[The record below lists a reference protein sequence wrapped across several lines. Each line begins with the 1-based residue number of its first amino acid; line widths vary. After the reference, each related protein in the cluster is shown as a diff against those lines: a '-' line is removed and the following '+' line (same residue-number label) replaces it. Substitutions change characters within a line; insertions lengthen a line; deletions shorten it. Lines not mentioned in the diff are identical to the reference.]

1 MGICMSYIWNYSDP
15 YEYIERIE
23 KEEMPPLIIT
33 AAITGGGAGKE
44 RNPNLPET
52 FEEQA
57 TSTYEAYNAGASS
70 VHIHARDETG
80 AETSTDP
87 LRYREINRRVRE
99 KCPDIIIGN
108 TTGVSPWDPREK
120 AVEILDAQPEICS
133 LNMGPFHIYMLQKKR
148 KFPLRGRPKD
158 IQRDDILLAT
168 WKDIERI
175 AKIAMERDI
184 KPELEIY
191 NASMLWNVQRL
202 IKDNLIKKPYWM
214 ELIFSSA
221 FEIPT
226 PKALVNM
233 VDCLPPDSIWSVI
246 GVGAHQLP
254 LTTMSIIMGGH
265 VRVGFEDNLFYR
277 RGELVKSNAQLV
289 DRVVRIAKE
298 LGREIATP
306 AQAREML
313 GISKTPRQY

>member
-1 MGICMSYIWNYSDP
+1 MSYIWNYSDI
-15 YEYIERIE
+15 YEYVRKVENA
-23 KEEMPPLIIT
+23 EMPPLIISV
-33 AAITGGGAGKE
+33 AITGGGAGKE
-44 RNPNLPET
+44 RNPNVPET
-52 FEEQA
+52 PEEQA
-57 TSTYEAYNAGASS
+57 ISTHEAYQAGATS

-87 LRYREINRRVRE
+87 MKYIEVNRRIRE
-99 KCPDIIIGN
+99 LCPDIIIGN
-108 TTGVSPWDPREK
+108 STGVSPWDSREK
-120 AVEILDAQPEICS
+120 AAKILDARAEMCS
-133 LNMGPFHIYMLQKKR
+133 LNMGPFHLYMLQKR
-148 KFPLRGRPKD
+148 RTPPLTGRPAD

-175 AKIAMERDI
+175 AQIALEREI

-191 NASMLWNVQRL
+191 NASMFWNVQRL
-202 IKDNLIKKPYWM
+202 IKQNLIKKPFWI
-214 ELIFSSA
+214 ELIFSSGY
-221 FEIPT
+221 EPPT
-226 PKALVNM
+226 PKALIHM
-233 VDCLPPDSIWSVI
+233 VDCLPPDSLWSVI

-254 LTTMSIIMGGH
+254 LATMSILMGGH

-277 RGELVKSNAQLV
+277 KGELVKSNAQLV
-289 DRVVRIAKE
+289 ERVVRIARE

>member
-1 MGICMSYIWNYSDP
+1 MSYIWNYSDP
-15 YEYIERIE
+15 YEYVERIE

-33 AAITGGGAGKE
+33 VAITGGGAGKE

-52 FEEQA
+52 IEEQA

-108 TTGVSPWDPREK
+108 TTGVSPWDSREK
-120 AVEILDAQPEICS
+120 AVEILYAQPEICS

-148 KFPLRGRPKD
+148 ELPLRGRPND

-175 AKIAMERDI
+175 AKIALERDI

-202 IKDNLIKKPYWM
+202 IKENLIKKPYWM
-214 ELIFSSA
+214 ELIFSSS

-233 VDCLPPDSIWSVI
+233 VDCLPSDSIWSVI

-306 AQAREML
+306 TQAREML

>member
-15 YEYIERIE
+15 YDYIERIE

-33 AAITGGGAGKE
+33 VAITGGGAGKE

-57 TSTYEAYNAGASS
+57 ASTYEAYNAGASS

-148 KFPLRGRPKD
+148 EFPLRGRPND

-175 AKIAMERDI
+175 AKIALERDI

-214 ELIFSSA
+214 ELIFSPS
-221 FEIPT
+221 FEMPT

-306 AQAREML
+306 AQARKML
-313 GISKTPRQY
+313 GIPKTPRQY

>member
-23 KEEMPPLIIT
+23 KEKMPPLIIT
-33 AAITGGGAGKE
+33 VAITGGGAGKE

-57 TSTYEAYNAGASS
+57 TSTYEAYNAGTSS

-148 KFPLRGRPKD
+148 EFPLRGRPND

-175 AKIAMERDI
+175 AKIALERDV

-214 ELIFSSA
+214 ELIFASA

-306 AQAREML
+306 TQAREML
-313 GISKTPRQY
+313 SISKTPRQY

>member
-1 MGICMSYIWNYSDP
+1 MSSIWNYSDP
-15 YEYIERIE
+15 YEYVKRVERA
-23 KEEMPPLIIT
+23 EMPPLIIT
-33 AAITGGGAGKE
+33 VAITGGGAGKE

-52 FEEQA
+52 FEEQVM
-57 TSTYEAYNAGASS
+57 STYQAYNAGACS

-108 TTGVSPWDPREK
+108 TTGVAPWDSREK
-120 AVEILDAQPEICS
+120 AVKILDAQPEMCS
-133 LNMGPFHIYMLQKKR
+133 LNMGPFHVYMLQKKR
-148 KFPLRGRPKD
+148 ESPLRGRPND
-158 IQRDDILLAT
+158 IQRDDVLLAT
-168 WKDIERI
+168 WQDIERI
-175 AKIAMERDI
+175 ARIALERDI

-191 NASMLWNVQRL
+191 NASMLWNVQKL
-202 IKDNLIKKPYWM
+202 INENLIKKPYWM

-226 PKALVNM
+226 PKALVHM
-233 VDCLPPDSIWSVI
+233 VDCIPPDSIWSVI

-265 VRVGFEDNLFYR
+265 VRVGFEDNMFYR
-277 RGELVKSNAQLV
+277 RGELAKSNAQLV
-289 DRVVRIAKE
+289 ERVVRIAKE

-306 AQAREML
+306 TQAREML
-313 GISKTPRQY
+313 GMSKTPRQYC